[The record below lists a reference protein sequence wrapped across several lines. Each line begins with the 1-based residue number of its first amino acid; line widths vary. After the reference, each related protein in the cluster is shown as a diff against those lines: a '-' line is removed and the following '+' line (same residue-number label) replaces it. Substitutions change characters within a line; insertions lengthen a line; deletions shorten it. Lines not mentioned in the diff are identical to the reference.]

1 MKIFQISASNS
12 KQVLLI
18 LLFAMISITV
28 SAQTCTSLK
37 DYETGLKNGLK
48 TAPPCELVNANKL
61 PKCAG
66 EYSPTTWSTCYGERT
81 TANGSTYRGWYFEG
95 KANGKGEFVN
105 PDGTR
110 YLGEYAKGQRNGYG
124 KEYAANGTVHK
135 EGQWTNGVFASV
147 TQEAQ
152 DVRLLLSTTNAENT
166 NRSLAQCSGQW
177 AYLTGSIRSGTIK
190 FPNTEAAIKGY
201 AMLAANALAMA
212 NKISG
217 FNSEKIAE
225 DFYNNLVSKHR
236 SFGKEHGKT
245 ELATKLAY
253 ELAMNGSEKCADYIG
268 NKDVI
273 AVIRNQ

>member
-12 KQVLLI
+12 KQILLI
-18 LLFAMISITV
+18 SLFAMISITV
-28 SAQTCTSLK
+28 SAQICTSLK

-48 TAPPCELVNANKL
+48 TAPPCELINANKL

-81 TANGSTYRGWYFEG
+81 TANGSTYRGWYFDG

-110 YLGEYAKGQRNGYG
+110 YLGEYLKGQRNGYG
-124 KEYAANGTVHK
+124 KEYTANGIVLK
-135 EGQWTNGVFASV
+135 EGQWNSGLLVDA
-147 TQEAQ
+147 A
-152 DVRLLLSTTNAENT
+152 DGVRLLLSTTNAENI
-166 NRSLAQCSGQW
+166 NKSLAQCSGQW
-177 AYLTGSIRSGTIK
+177 IYVAGSIRSGTIK
-190 FPNTEAAIKGY
+190 FPNTEAAIKAY
-201 AMLAANALAMA
+201 AMEGANALAMA

-225 DFYNNLVSKHR
+225 DFYNSLLSKHR
-236 SFGKEHGKT
+236 SFAIRKEHGET
-245 ELATKLAY
+245 ELATKLAF
-253 ELAMNGSEKCADYIG
+253 ELAMNGSKKCADYVQ